1 MKKGKIIIILVMLCI
16 LGGMSFLQIKKNF
29 NFKLSSKHEK
39 NLKNEENVNS
49 KESLKKEVKHS
60 KKEGSKESAKIET
73 VSKETR
79 EKSLNDGKLEN
90 GRVLEKDSKEN
101 ISYIKKDPK
110 EVQIPILM
118 YHSISDKDPKNG
130 LLVPRKQ
137 FKEQV
142 EWLHKNGFT
151 PMLMEDVLE
160 SINTGKV
167 PKRPVALTFDD
178 GYVDNYNDAYKILS
192 ENNMKG
198 TFFVITDC
206 TNASNEY
213 MNLEMLKEMKE
224 KGMGIESHTHNHLEL
239 VRLSKQEKINSI
251 RKSQEFLK
259 SNLGVDSKYLCYP
272 VGKYDKETIEV
283 AKSLGIKGAV
293 TTKNGF
299 AKKED
304 GELSLRR
311 IRISPMKLEAFKE
324 IFNKYMN

>member
-1 MKKGKIIIILVMLCI
+1 MKKGKFIIVLVMLCI

-29 NFKLSSKHEK
+29 NLNLSSTHEK
-39 NLKNEENVNS
+39 NLKKEENVKS
-49 KESLKKEVKHS
+49 KESLKKEVKDS
-60 KKEGSKESAKIET
+60 KKEGSKESAKNET
-73 VSKETR
+73 
-79 EKSLNDGKLEN
+79 
-90 GRVLEKDSKEN
+90 VLEKDSKEN

-130 LLVPRKQ
+130 LLVPKKQ

-151 PMLMEDVLE
+151 PMLMKDVLE

-167 PKRPVALTFDD
+167 PKRPVAITFDD
-178 GYVDNYNDAYKILS
+178 GYVDNYTDAYKILS

-206 TNASNEY
+206 TNASSEY
-213 MNLEMLKEMKE
+213 MNLEMLKEIKE

-239 VRLSKQEKINSI
+239 VRLSKQEKVNSI
-251 RKSQEFLK
+251 KKSQQFLK
-259 SNLGVDSKYLCYP
+259 SNLGIDSKYLCYP